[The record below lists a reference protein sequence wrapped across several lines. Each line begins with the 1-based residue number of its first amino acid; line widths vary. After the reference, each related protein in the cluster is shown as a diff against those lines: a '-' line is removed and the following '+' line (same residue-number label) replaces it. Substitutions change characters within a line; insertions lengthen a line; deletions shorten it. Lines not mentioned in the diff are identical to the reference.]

1 MKAVGTGVVVAL
13 GLWSVACE
21 PAGTEVTD
29 RTLRVACGSCQLQV
43 EEHSGCYWAAEI
55 DGRVVPV
62 SGPAIPADHDAHG
75 PDGMCS
81 MVREAVVSGTLYESH
96 VSVTRFDLVPVEVP
110 EGRPRAHEH
119 VH

>member
-1 MKAVGTGVVVAL
+1 MMLLAL
-13 GLWSVACE
+13 WAVACE
-21 PAGTEVTD
+21 PAGTEVRE
-29 RTLRVACGSCQLQV
+29 RTLRVGCGSCQFHV

-55 DGRVVPV
+55 DGRIVPV
-62 SGPAIPADHDAHG
+62 SGPGIPTDHDTHG

-96 VSVTRFDLVPVEVP
+96 LSVTRFDLLPARAP
-110 EGRPRAHEH
+110 EGHRPAHHH